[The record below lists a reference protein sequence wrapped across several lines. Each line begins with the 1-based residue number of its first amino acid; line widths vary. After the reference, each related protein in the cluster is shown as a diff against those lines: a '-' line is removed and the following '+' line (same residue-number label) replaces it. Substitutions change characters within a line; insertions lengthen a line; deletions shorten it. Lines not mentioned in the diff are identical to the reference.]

1 MRTPDQIAPDRVE
14 ELLGGA
20 VPEGE
25 REALVQGLVRELRAG
40 APIAPAPLRVRVREL
55 AEQPVRRRRGLSRR
69 RTALALT
76 FVLVAVAGVSS
87 AVVLSGSG
95 EPAGDDAVALR
106 TDVDV
111 GAAEAADQ
119 APPSTVPSTGEPSI
133 RAKRNTLSGQ
143 GSVFLYDADADAAEV
158 PLPPR
163 GRATDVSLWMEV
175 RVPDADE
182 LSDAAAEAMS
192 ITRELGGWIAA
203 SDIDTEGNEG
213 RAELALR
220 VPVGRVEDAVV
231 RLGDLGTVTG
241 ERVATVDLQT
251 GIDRRVDRIE
261 QIERAIRLLELRL
274 ESGTLTPDEELRVRL
289 RIERH
294 RNAIEDLQRVNLA
307 DRREAA
313 TSELALVLHT
323 REAPAK
329 EDEDESGA
337 AGAASNAL
345 DFLAAA
351 GTIALFLVI
360 VLSPIVLLLVLLW
373 LAFRARSRRVEAKL
387 LDRPDPASPP
397 SA

>member
-1 MRTPDQIAPDRVE
+1 MRTPDQIAPDRLE
-14 ELLGGA
+14 ELLGGV

-40 APIAPAPLRVRVREL
+40 APVAPAPLRVRVREL
-55 AEQPVRRRRGLSRR
+55 AEQPVRRRRALPRR
-69 RTALALT
+69 RTALALA
-76 FVLVAVAGVSS
+76 FVLVAVA
-87 AVVLSGSG
+87 AAAAEVVLTGG
-95 EPAGDDAVALR
+95 ERQSVDDEGAPVVVGASDLGGFAEEAAPTSPSDSSPERSALR
-106 TDVDV
+106 RLSKQPATVLGDQ
-111 GAAEAADQ
+111 ADQ
-119 APPSTVPSTGEPSI
+119 AP
-133 RAKRNTLSGQ
+133 
-143 GSVFLYDADADAAEV
+143 
-158 PLPPR
+158 LPPR
-163 GRATDVSLWMEV
+163 ARATDIRLWMEV
-175 RVPDADE
+175 RLPGADE
-182 LSDAAAEAMS
+182 VSDAAAEAMS
-192 ITRELGGWIAA
+192 ITQELGGWIAA

-220 VPVGRVEDAVV
+220 IPVERVEDAIVQ
-231 RLGDLGTVTG
+231 LGDLGTVTG

-261 QIERAIRLLELRL
+261 QLERAIRLLELRL
-274 ESGTLTPDEELRVRL
+274 DSGTLTPDEELRVRL

-294 RNAIEDLQRVNLA
+294 RNAIEDLQRANLA

-323 REAPAK
+323 REAAAK
-329 EDEDESGA
+329 EEQDDSGA
-337 AGAASNAL
+337 AGAAGDAL

-351 GTIALFLVI
+351 GTIAVFLVI
-360 VLSPIVLLLVLLW
+360 VLSPVVLLLVLLW

>member
-1 MRTPDQIAPDRVE
+1 MRTPDQIASDRLE

-40 APIAPAPLRVRVREL
+40 APVAPAPLRVRVREL
-55 AEQPVRRRRGLSRR
+55 AEQPVRRRRALPRR
-69 RTALALT
+69 RTALALA

-87 AVVLSGSG
+87 AVVLSGG
-95 EPAGDDAVALR
+95 GEPGADGVPAAAEPAGADDAAEEGADMAPSALMPGPE
-106 TDVDV
+106 
-111 GAAEAADQ
+111 GAEPTTRAKREGGFVLDGEAEAA
-119 APPSTVPSTGEPSI
+119 
-133 RAKRNTLSGQ
+133 
-143 GSVFLYDADADAAEV
+143 

-163 GRATDVSLWMEV
+163 ARATDIRLWMEV
-175 RVPDADE
+175 RLPGADE
-182 LSDAAAEAMS
+182 LSEAAGEAMS
-192 ITRELGGWIAA
+192 ITRELGGWVAA

-220 VPVGRVEDAVV
+220 VPVGRVEDAIVQ
-231 RLGDLGTVTG
+231 LGDLGTVTG
-241 ERVATVDLQT
+241 ERVATIDLQT
-251 GIDRRVDRIE
+251 GIDRRGDRVE
-261 QIERAIRLLELRL
+261 QLERTIRLLELRL

-294 RNAIEDLQRVNLA
+294 QNAIEDLERANLA

-323 REAPAK
+323 REAAAK
-329 EDEDESGA
+329 EEEDEGGA
-337 AGAASNAL
+337 AGAARSAL